1 MQKTPI
7 GRKETWRGLLARPEP
22 IVMPGV
28 YDALSASF
36 AERLGAS
43 AAVVGGFGVVA
54 ARYGLPDIGVVGLHG
69 MAAAVHDILAATR
82 IPLLVDADDGYGDAK
97 SVSLTVTTYE
107 TMGASALLLEDQVAP
122 KRCGHLAG
130 KGVVATEAMEAKL
143 RTAAAARRDR
153 DLFIIARTDSRAVHG
168 LDEALRRSERYL
180 RAGADGLFIEAPQS
194 VEELA
199 LIGREFDVPQ
209 MCNMLVGGRTPLLT
223 SAELH
228 AMGFR
233 MIVHGTTLVS
243 RVARALEEGLGE
255 ILGDVNR
262 FDEGRYMPLRQFT
275 EALGIE
281 RWLEVERRAAGR

>member
-1 MQKTPI
+1 MEAKPI
-7 GRKETWRGLLARPEP
+7 GRKDTWRGLLARPAP

-69 MAAAVHDILAATR
+69 MAAAVRDILAATR
-82 IPLLVDADDGYGDAK
+82 LPLLVDADDGYGDAK
-97 SVSLTVTTYE
+97 SVALTVSTYE
-107 TMGASALLLEDQVAP
+107 SSGASALLLEDQVAP

-130 KGVVATEAMEAKL
+130 KDVVPTAVMETKL
-143 RTAAAARRDR
+143 RTAVAARRSA
-153 DLFIIARTDSRAVHG
+153 DLFIIARTDSRGVHG

-194 VEELA
+194 VAELETIA
-199 LIGREFDVPQ
+199 RAFDVPQ

-223 SAELH
+223 TAELH

-243 RVARALEEGLGE
+243 RVARALEEGIEE
-255 ILGDVNR
+255 ILDDVNR
-262 FDEGRYMPLRQFT
+262 FDEARYMPLHEFT
-275 EALGIE
+275 EALGIR
-281 RWLEVERRAAGR
+281 RWHEVERRAAED